1 MNLLYTLQENLII
14 PEDLKGS
21 IGLYELPGEH
31 IRLRSM
37 IGKGAFGEVYI
48 GEAQGVND
56 NPDWTTVAIKTLAG
70 IDAALLLCNKLIT
83 PQSQKH
89 TVVTN
94 PFASRNN
101 CDNNAFR
108 MRLHGLDSML
118 MTSLLQV
125 VNEPSTY
132 GMIA

>member
-21 IGLYELPGEH
+21 IGSFELPGEH

-56 NPDWTTVAIKTLAG
+56 NPDWTIVAIKTLAG
-70 IDAALLLCNKLIT
+70 IDVALLSCHKLIT
-83 PQSQKH
+83 PHSKKN
-89 TVVTN
+89 TEV
-94 PFASRNN
+94 A
-101 CDNNAFR
+101 
-108 MRLHGLDSML
+108 
-118 MTSLLQV
+118 TSLLTFCDNLLEQ
-125 VNEPSTY
+125 
-132 GMIA
+132 